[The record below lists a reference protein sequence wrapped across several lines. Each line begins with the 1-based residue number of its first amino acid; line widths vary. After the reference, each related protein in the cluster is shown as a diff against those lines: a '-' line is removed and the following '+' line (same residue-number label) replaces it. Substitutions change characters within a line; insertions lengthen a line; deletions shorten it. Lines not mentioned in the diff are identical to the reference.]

1 MADDVDGIVDRE
13 QAILDAQVHTAASKA
28 ALIPKGEPGD
38 CSLCGEPS
46 PRLIGHAC
54 ARCRDRRGL
63 P

>member
-1 MADDVDGIVDRE
+1 MADEVDGIVDRE

-38 CSLCGEPS
+38 CRWCGERFT
-46 PRLIGHAC
+46 RLILQAC